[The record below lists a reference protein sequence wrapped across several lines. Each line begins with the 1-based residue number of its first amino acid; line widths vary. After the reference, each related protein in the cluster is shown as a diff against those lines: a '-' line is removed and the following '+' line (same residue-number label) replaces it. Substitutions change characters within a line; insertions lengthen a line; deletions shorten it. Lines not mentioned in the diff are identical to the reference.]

1 MAYKPWEVQENLWK
15 EKCKWGNCQNKVFL
29 ARNMSQRTGK
39 SFLDTLRDLYLAE
52 KSGMIHTNE
61 DGSVEIK

>member
-15 EKCKWGNCQNKVFL
+15 EKCNWGNRQNKVFL
-29 ARNMSQRTGK
+29 ARNMAKRTGK
-39 SFLDTLRDLYLAE
+39 SVIETLRDLDLAE
-52 KSGMIHTNE
+52 QSGMLLTQK

>member
-15 EKCKWGNCQNKVFL
+15 EKCSWGNNQNKYFL
-29 ARNMSQRTGK
+29 AHNMAQRTGK
-39 SFLDTLRDLYLAE
+39 SVIETLRDLDLAE
-52 KSGMIHTNE
+52 QSGMLQTSE